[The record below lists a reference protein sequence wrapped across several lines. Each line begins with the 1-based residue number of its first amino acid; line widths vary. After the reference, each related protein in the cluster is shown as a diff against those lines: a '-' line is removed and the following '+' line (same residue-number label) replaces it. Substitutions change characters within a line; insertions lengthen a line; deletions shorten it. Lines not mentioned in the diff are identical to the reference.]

1 MAQSFRKRL
10 LHWRGLLVP
19 EELQLGWMP
28 FFFLGYLAFLFLPF
42 LFPNVGGKQWEGVP
56 FGALGPTLVS
66 IMVFLPLYFFG
77 YRSSGNRALLY
88 MLAIAALSFVLL
100 PVNGFA
106 NTYLIYAIAFAAL
119 LDCGLWRRVAWMS
132 VLLAAFLVEIIVLR
146 IPVFVFAITAIISIA
161 VFFANHF
168 QMENSRKRVA
178 LKLSHDEVRR
188 LAALA
193 ERERIGR
200 DLHDLLG
207 HTLSLIALKSELA
220 GKLIGR
226 DAGAASREID
236 EVTRVARDAL
246 SQVRRAVSGIRAAGL
261 GAELASARQL
271 LESDGIHIAYAL
283 DDVELPTEMETV
295 LALVVRE
302 AVTNIQRHARARRV
316 EVAVE
321 ASGNGVRL
329 RIGDDGRGGDIIP
342 GNGLRGMR
350 ERVEALGGR
359 LRIEAARDV
368 GTRIEV
374 ELELEP
380 APVAQ
385 AVREPSR
392 TPVAQP

>member
-1 MAQSFRKRL
+1 MARSFRARL

-42 LFPNVGGKQWEGVP
+42 LFPNVSGQQRDGVP
-56 FGALGPTLVS
+56 LGSLGPTLVS
-66 IMVFLPLYFFG
+66 VAIFLPLYFLG
-77 YRSSGNRALLY
+77 YRSCGSRALLY
-88 MLAIAALSFVLL
+88 MLAIAALSFALL

-119 LDCGLWRRVAWMS
+119 LDAGLWRRVAWMS
-132 VLLAAFLVEIIVLR
+132 VLLAAFLVEIMVLR

-168 QMENSRKRVA
+168 QIENSRKRVA

-271 LESDGIHIAYAL
+271 LESDGIHFSYAL
-283 DDVELPTEMETV
+283 DDVQLQTEMETV

-316 EVAVE
+316 EVALD
-321 ASGNGVRL
+321 ATDQRVRL
-329 RIGDDGRGGDIIP
+329 HVSDDGRGGDFVA

-350 ERVEALGGR
+350 ERVEALGGA
-359 LRIEAARDV
+359 LRIDAVRGK

-374 ELELEP
+374 ELEMAALPLAPPDSPRVP
-380 APVAQ
+380 AAQ
-385 AVREPSR
+385 S
-392 TPVAQP
+392 